1 MLRNR
6 GLWATVAVLIGTLQA
21 WDSGLFAV
29 SLDLLVLALCA
40 IAASAAVIALPI
52 GQGWRLATLI
62 AAAIGL
68 TVVRLAA
75 PVPLNTLH
83 LALFVPAIYILFVH
97 RWMQPVR

>member
-1 MLRNR
+1 MLRNT
-6 GLWATVAVLIGTLQA
+6 GLWATVAVLIGVLQA

-29 SLDLLVLALCA
+29 PFNLSALALCA
-40 IAASAAVIALPI
+40 IAASAAVIGLPVA
-52 GQGWRLATLI
+52 QGVRLVTLI

-83 LALFVPAIYILFVH
+83 LALFVPAIYILFVN
-97 RWMQPVR
+97 RWAQPAR